1 MIIGISGYAGVGKD
15 TVGHIIQWL
24 TSREKYSLLVP
35 EKFEDFYK
43 EHMGKPKALIYYES
57 GGNEPLYAPFEI
69 KKWAGKVKE
78 AASLITGIPAY
89 KFEDQKFKEKELG
102 QEWIGWAV
110 FIKDY
115 EYPELGDIQ
124 MTTTVY
130 DEKVAY
136 IELTEIINS
145 LNSRGKSKSVDAY
158 VGEVKMTVRDFLQ
171 RLATDAVRKGLHPN
185 TWVNALMSD
194 YSKQYNP
201 ATKSHDLPDWVI
213 TDTRFGNEVEAIRKK
228 KGFIIRVS
236 RKGYRPVNKHESE
249 TAIDNF
255 VFDYRIENNGDM
267 NELIS
272 QTYDILK
279 AENII

>member
-24 TSREKYSLLVP
+24 TSREKYSVLVQ
-35 EKFEDFYK
+35 ERFEDFYK
-43 EHMGKPKALIYYES
+43 EHLGKEKALIYYES
-57 GGNEPLYAPFEI
+57 GGSEPLYAPFEI

-78 AASLITGIPAY
+78 TASLITGIPTY

-110 FIKDY
+110 FIKDF

-255 VFDYRIENNGDM
+255 VFDYRIENDGDM

-279 AENII
+279 AENVI